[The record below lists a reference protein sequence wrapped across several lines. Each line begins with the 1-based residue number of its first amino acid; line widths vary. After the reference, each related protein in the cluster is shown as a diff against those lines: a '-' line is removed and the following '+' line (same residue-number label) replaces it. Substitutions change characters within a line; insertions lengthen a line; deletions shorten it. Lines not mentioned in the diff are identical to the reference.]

1 MNDRDDDEKKRHHCE
16 RKRAVIDNLQIEL
29 QEKSAQLK
37 MRKSG
42 VFRKGNAR
50 SRGCRRHEGG

>member
-1 MNDRDDDEKKRHHCE
+1 MNDQNDDEKNRQHCE

-37 MRKSG
+37 MGKSG

-50 SRGCRRHEGG
+50 SRGCRRHAEG